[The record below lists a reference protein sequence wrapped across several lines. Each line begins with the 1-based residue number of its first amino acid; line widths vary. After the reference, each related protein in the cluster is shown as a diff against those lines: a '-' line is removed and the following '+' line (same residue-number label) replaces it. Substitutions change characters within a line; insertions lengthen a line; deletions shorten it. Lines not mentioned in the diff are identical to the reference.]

1 MLEIDGLSSAD
12 VDGLSSADV
21 GGFIFFVSLRSQVI
35 ISCDQDDESVD
46 VFVGFKIL
54 IKPFRKFSALFNFHK
69 RWMPWINVLGIIKAD
84 WS

>member
-1 MLEIDGLSSAD
+1 MLEIMFEIDG
-12 VDGLSSADV
+12 VSSADV

-35 ISCDQDDESVD
+35 NSCDQDDESVD

-54 IKPFRKFSALFNFHK
+54 IKPFRKFSALFDFHK
-69 RWMPWINVLGIIKAD
+69 RWIPRINVLGRIEAD